1 MEQANDP
8 FQLLELRKVL
18 KAKGE
23 SKILGTEKEN
33 NELRDGIEAALE
45 LVTKIENQLTMEAK
59 TMEAAFITFEDENI
73 KVKKAFL
80 LVLDNLFSENSKVRS
95 ACYRFFDQVHK
106 PPSSI
111 DFLSNEL
118 ISKLTGKDGIYNAW
132 MTSEIRKGNE
142 DALKTWNILIRM
154 MGKAIHQTGPG
165 VQV

>member
-1 MEQANDP
+1 MDQANDP
-8 FQLLELRKVL
+8 FQLMELRKAL

-23 SKILGTEKEN
+23 SKNLGTEAEN
-33 NELRDGIEAALE
+33 NEMRDGIEAALE
-45 LVTKIENQLTMEAK
+45 LVTRIENQLAREAK
-59 TMEAAFITFEDENI
+59 TMEATLVTFEDENI
-73 KVKKAFL
+73 KVKAAFL
-80 LVLDNLFSENSKVRS
+80 LVFDNLFSENSKVRS
-95 ACYRFFDQVHK
+95 ACYRFFDQVRK

-118 ISKLTGKDGIYNAW
+118 TSKLTGKEGVYNAW